1 MSQRDRSRTQ
11 CRRWPAALLLLS
23 LSAGGC
29 REREPEK
36 PAKPPPTSVE
46 AMTVTERNVPVSHPF
61 VGMTDASR
69 RVEVR
74 ARVRGFIVA
83 RTYKEGGMVKS
94 GDVLFEL
101 DPRPY
106 EADLQIARSPLDKA
120 TTARAHAN
128 VEVARFT
135 ELVKADAASQKEL
148 DDATARRDSAQAEIK
163 AAEAQVSKAEL
174 ELSYTKVTSPVDGLA
189 GKALRDVG
197 AYVDAGLNSQ
207 LTETIEVNPIYV
219 NFALAERD
227 LLRSQAMIASKR
239 LFLPEG
245 GVMKVDL
252 TLLDGSEYPHDG
264 AINFRD
270 IAIDPATGTAKARAE
285 FANPGSDLRPGQFV
299 RGRISGYELAGAVV
313 VPRKAVLQ
321 NPGGSFVY
329 VVVDGD
335 RIDARPVEL
344 GSWIGEDV
352 VVEKGLAE
360 GDRLVVEGVHR
371 IAPGMTVEATA
382 AAAPGSSA
390 KAPPAKGR

>member
-1 MSQRDRSRTQ
+1 
-11 CRRWPAALLLLS
+11 
-23 LSAGGC
+23 
-29 REREPEK
+29 
-36 PAKPPPTSVE
+36 
-46 AMTVTERNVPVSHPF
+46 MTVQERNVPVSHPF

-74 ARVRGFIVA
+74 ARVPGFIVA
-83 RTYKEGGMVKS
+83 RTYQEGGMVTS
-94 GDVLFEL
+94 GQVLFEL

-106 EADLQIARSPLDKA
+106 EADLQIARSQLDKA
-120 TTARAHAN
+120 RTMLAHAD
-128 VEVARFT
+128 VEVSRFT
-135 ELVKADAASQKEL
+135 DLVKADAASQKEL

-163 AAEAQVSKAEL
+163 AAEAQVAKAEL
-174 ELSYTKVTSPVDGLA
+174 ELSYTKVTSPVDGLV

-219 NFALAERD
+219 NFSLAERD
-227 LLRSQAMIASKR
+227 ILRSQAMIASKR

-252 TLLDGSEYPHDG
+252 TLLDGTDYPHDG

-270 IAIDPATGTAKARAE
+270 IAIDPATGTAKSRAE
-285 FANPGSDLRPGQFV
+285 FANPDARLRPGQFV

-352 VVEKGLAE
+352 IVEKGLAE
-360 GDRLVVEGVHR
+360 GDRLVIE
-371 IAPGMTVEATA
+371 APGMTVEVTVAAPA
-382 AAAPGSSA
+382 AAA
-390 KAPPAKGR
+390 KAP

>member
-1 MSQRDRSRTQ
+1 MSLRELSPHR
-11 CRRWPAALLLLS
+11 CRRWSAAVLLLS
-23 LSAGGC
+23 AALSGC
-29 REREPEK
+29 NRSEPPK
-36 PAKPPPTSVE
+36 PPAPPPTSVE
-46 AMTVTERNVPVSHPF
+46 AMTVRERNVPVSHPF

-74 ARVRGFIVA
+74 ARVRGFIVS
-83 RTYKEGGMVKS
+83 RTYQEGGMVKS

-106 EADLQIARSPLDKA
+106 EADLQIARSQLDKA
-120 TTARAHAN
+120 KTAKSHAD

-163 AAEAQVSKAEL
+163 AAEAQVAKAEL

-219 NFALAERD
+219 NFSMAERD
-227 LLRSQAMIASKR
+227 ILRSRTLIDSKR

-252 TLLDGSEYPHDG
+252 TLLDGTEYPHDG

-270 IAIDPATGTAKARAE
+270 IAIDPATGTARARAE
-285 FANPGSDLRPGQFV
+285 FANPGSMLRPGQFV

-335 RIDARPVEL
+335 RIDARPVAL
-344 GSWIGEDV
+344 GSWIGDEV
-352 VVEKGLAE
+352 VVEQGLAE
-360 GDRLVVEGVHR
+360 GDRLVVEGVQR
-371 IAPGMTVEATA
+371 IAPGMTVEVKAS
-382 AAAPGSSA
+382 GSPASA
-390 KAPPAKGR
+390 Q

>member
-1 MSQRDRSRTQ
+1 MSQRDRSRTE

-23 LSAGGC
+23 LSVGGC
-29 REREPEK
+29 GQREPEK
-36 PAKPPPTSVE
+36 PAKPPPTTVE

-74 ARVRGFIVA
+74 ARVPGFIVA

-101 DPRPY
+101 DARPY
-106 EADLQIARSPLDKA
+106 EADLQIARSQLDKA
-120 TTARAHAN
+120 TTALAHAD

-148 DDATARRDSAQAEIK
+148 DDATARRDSARAEIK

-219 NFALAERD
+219 TFALAERD
-227 LLRSQAMIASKR
+227 ILRSQAMIASKR

-252 TLLDGSEYPHDG
+252 TLLDGTDYPHDG

-285 FANPGSDLRPGQFV
+285 FANPDSRLRPGQFV

-344 GSWIGEDV
+344 GSWIDDGV

-360 GDRLVVEGVHR
+360 GDRLVVEGVQR
-371 IAPGMTVEATA
+371 IAPGMTVEVA
-382 AAAPGSSA
+382 AAAKPGSPE
-390 KAPPAKGR
+390 KAAPAKGH

>member
-1 MSQRDRSRTQ
+1 MSLRALSPHA
-11 CRRWPAALLLLS
+11 CRRWPAVMLLLS
-23 LSAGGC
+23 AALSGC
-29 REREPEK
+29 NRSEPPK
-36 PAKPPPTSVE
+36 PPAPPPTSVE
-46 AMTVTERNVPVSHPF
+46 AMTVRERNVPVSHPF

-83 RTYKEGGMVKS
+83 RTYQEGGMVKS

-101 DPRPY
+101 DARPY
-106 EADLQIARSPLDKA
+106 EADLQIARSQLDKA
-120 TTARAHAN
+120 KTAKSHAD

-163 AAEAQVSKAEL
+163 AAEAQVAKAEL

-197 AYVDAGLNSQ
+197 AYVDAGVNSQ

-219 NFALAERD
+219 NFSMAERD
-227 LLRSQAMIASKR
+227 ILRSRTLIDSKR

-252 TLLDGSEYPHDG
+252 TLLDGTEYPHDG

-270 IAIDPATGTAKARAE
+270 IAIDPATGTARARAE
-285 FANPGSDLRPGQFV
+285 FANPGSVLRPGQFV

-335 RIDARPVEL
+335 RIDTRPVEL
-344 GSWIGEDV
+344 GSWIGDEV

-360 GDRLVVEGVHR
+360 GDRLVVEGVQR
-371 IAPGMTVEATA
+371 IAPGMTVEVKAS
-382 AAAPGSSA
+382 GSPASA
-390 KAPPAKGR
+390 Q

>member
-1 MSQRDRSRTQ
+1 MSRRVGACVR
-11 CRRWPAALLLLS
+11 CRRWSAAVLAAALA
-23 LSAGGC
+23 AGGC
-29 REREPEK
+29 ERREAAK
-36 PAKPPPTSVE
+36 PPAPPPTSVE
-46 AMTVTERNVPVSHPF
+46 AMTVRERNVPVSHPF

-74 ARVRGFIVA
+74 ARVPGFIVS
-83 RTYKEGGMVKS
+83 RTYQEGGMVTS
-94 GDVLFEL
+94 GQVLFEL

-106 EADLQIARSPLDKA
+106 EADLQIARSQLDKA
-120 TTARAHAN
+120 RTMLAHAE
-128 VEVARFT
+128 VEVSRFT

-163 AAEAQVSKAEL
+163 AAEAQVAKAEL
-174 ELSYTKVTSPVDGLA
+174 EFSYTKVTSPVDGLV

-219 NFALAERD
+219 NFSLAERD
-227 LLRSQAMIASKR
+227 ILRSQAMIASKR

-252 TLLDGSEYPHDG
+252 TLLDGTEYPHDG

-270 IAIDPATGTAKARAE
+270 IAIDPATGTARARAE
-285 FANPGSDLRPGQFV
+285 FANPDSRLRPGQFV

-352 VVEKGLAE
+352 IVEKGLAE
-360 GDRLVVEGVHR
+360 GDRLVIEGVQR
-371 IAPGMTVEATA
+371 VAPGMTVEVTA
-382 AAAPGSSA
+382 AAPA
-390 KAPPAKGR
+390 KAP